1 MIDYN
6 KRYRLIY
13 INRGNYELEKLIKA
27 GTGRKFEVA
36 GEVLRFKIDS
46 NLNLKINTTKG
57 TVSVDGNEL
66 RFNLESGHV
75 YHFEKV
81 LPKKKEK

>member
-6 KRYRLIY
+6 KKYRLIY
-13 INRGNYELEKLIKA
+13 TGRGRYELEKLIKA

-46 NLNLKINTTKG
+46 KLTLKIDTTKS

-66 RFNLESGHV
+66 RFNLESGSV

>member
-6 KRYRLIY
+6 KKYRLIY
-13 INRGNYELEKLIKA
+13 INRGRYELEKLIKA
-27 GTGRKFEVA
+27 GTGRKFEVD
-36 GEVLRFKIDS
+36 GVFLKFKIDS
-46 NLNLKINTTKG
+46 KLTLKIDTTKSA
-57 TVSVDGNEL
+57 VSVENNEL
-66 RFNLESGHV
+66 RFNLESGSV

>member
-6 KRYRLIY
+6 KKYRLIY
-13 INRGNYELEKLIKA
+13 INRGRYELEKLIKA

-46 NLNLKINTTKG
+46 KLTLKIDTTKS

-66 RFNLESGHV
+66 RFNLESGSV